1 MTSYIIR
8 RTLQAIP
15 LLFIISIISFVL
27 MTAAPGDP
35 TDIYFMSEDSTAVDV
50 SYIKE
55 YLGLDQ
61 PYYIQYLKWL
71 KALVLEGNLGFSFQ
85 DHRPVTEKIVERIPA
100 TLSLMGTGILIS
112 FIFAIPMGIYAAV
125 KRNSWFDYLTMGYVN
140 LGLAVPSFW
149 IALMALLVFS
159 LKLDIFPAGG
169 MRENYD
175 HFDLLDRLKHLILPA
190 CVLAFGIMASKT
202 RYMRSSMLEVI
213 RQDYIRTARAKG
225 LSEQKVIF
233 KHALRNALLP
243 IITIIGFQLPSMFA
257 GSLFIENIFAWPGLG
272 RLAYEAIF
280 LRDYQTILGTTMFIS
295 VMVVIGNLIADVLYA
310 VVDPRIQFG
319 KN

>member
-1 MTSYIIR
+1 
-8 RTLQAIP
+8 
-15 LLFIISIISFVL
+15 

-35 TDIYFMSEDSTAVDV
+35 TDIYFMVEDAGSVDI

-71 KALVLEGNLGFSFQ
+71 KALVLDGNLGFSFQ
-85 DHRPVTEKIVERIPA
+85 DNRPVMEKIVERIPA
-100 TLSLMGTGILIS
+100 TLTLMGTGILIS

-159 LKLDIFPAGG
+159 LKLDLFPAGG

-175 HFDLLDRLKHLILPA
+175 QFDLLDRLRHLILPA

-225 LSEQKVIF
+225 LSERKVIF

-243 IITIIGFQLPSMFA
+243 IITILGFQLPNMFA

-280 LRDYQTILGTTMFIS
+280 LRDYQTILGTTMFVS

-310 VVDPRIQFG
+310 VVDPRIQYG